1 MYELRVVVADADP
14 ESVKDWKQGL
24 IRAGYV
30 VVGEANDGHK
40 ALQILF
46 QLRPDVAIIDAELPG
61 RRALQVARVASEQRL
76 CAVVLAIRA
85 PYNEI
90 MEAIGEAGVSA
101 CLIKP
106 ASEANLI
113 AAVETAYANYT
124 RLLRLEQEKR
134 RAEEQLA
141 TRKVIER
148 AKGIIMERMGLSEAE
163 AYQYLRR
170 LSMDRCIPMGEL
182 AKAILRNGGPSQP
195 TPPRK

>member
-1 MYELRVVVADADP
+1 MYELRVVVADADH
-14 ESVKDWKQGL
+14 ESVKDYRQGL

-30 VVGEANDGHK
+30 VVGEASDGHK
-40 ALQILF
+40 ALQMLF
-46 QLRPDVAIIDAELPG
+46 GLRPDVAIIDAELPG
-61 RRALQVARVASEQRL
+61 RRGLQVAKVASEHRL
-76 CAVVLAIRA
+76 CAVVLAVRA
-85 PYNEI
+85 PYNEV
-90 MEAIGEAGVSA
+90 MEAIGESGVSA

-134 RAEEQLA
+134 KAEEQLA

-148 AKGIIMERMGLSEAE
+148 AKGIIMERMGFSEAE

-182 AKAILRNGGPSQP
+182 AKTILGTSKDDKRTLPSQ
-195 TPPRK
+195 